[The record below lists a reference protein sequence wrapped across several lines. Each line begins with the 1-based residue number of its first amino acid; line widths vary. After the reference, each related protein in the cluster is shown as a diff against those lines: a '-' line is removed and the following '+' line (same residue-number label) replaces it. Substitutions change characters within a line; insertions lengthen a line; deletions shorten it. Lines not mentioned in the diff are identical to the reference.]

1 MSSKH
6 TINLTV
12 LIDMDEMD
20 GTPEQSA
27 EIARDIVYGLIADH
41 WDADADVIISETYE
55 ATA

>member
-27 EIARDIVYGLIADH
+27 ETAREIVQNLIDTH
-41 WDADADVIISETYE
+41 YDADADVIISEAYE